1 MTFKKYKFTILELM
15 VAMSVFA
22 VLMTVL
28 MQFFS
33 SAQKITINTKKKTG
47 CYESS
52 RLVFEMI
59 SRDLR
64 TAKYIKVADVGSEK
78 INFGPNGDITPSYD
92 TNINKLSFLCY
103 SPFNDDP
110 TELTFAKY
118 ELSGTDLNYSIGTFD
133 DTGNLTMGTI
143 STIAEDVKSF
153 EIESSEGDE
162 FMPEAVTI
170 TMEFQPDSNNS
181 DNKVTYTRTLYIG
194 NRGQVAP

>member
-33 SAQKITINTKKKTG
+33 SAQKITINTKNKTG

-64 TAKYIKVADVGSEK
+64 TAKYIKVL
-78 INFGPNGDITPSYD
+78 I
-92 TNINKLSFLCY
+92 
-103 SPFNDDP
+103 SP
-110 TELTFAKY
+110 
-118 ELSGTDLNYSIGTFD
+118 
-133 DTGNLTMGTI
+133 
-143 STIAEDVKSF
+143 
-153 EIESSEGDE
+153 
-162 FMPEAVTI
+162 
-170 TMEFQPDSNNS
+170 
-181 DNKVTYTRTLYIG
+181 
-194 NRGQVAP
+194 